1 MGFSSEYC
9 GEKILK
15 AGFKA
20 FYAFKTAREMLLFRD
35 PQDINIV
42 TTADLSQLSKLF
54 PDLQFRK
61 TRREHAFLRNS
72 GAPVYFYVSDFP
84 TNTVRIPGILEKHSE
99 LFLKALE
106 PELFT
111 INGFF
116 YDIEKQKFYDPLG
129 SFNLLKQGYIS
140 TINTPVRAA
149 EKDPA
154 IALKAAKIYS
164 DTGFIIDRDLVS
176 FLKKRSHLDVYRK
189 SDEEII
195 EAFLNILVSKRTFEA
210 LSMLDDWGVLEA
222 LLPELSRLKD
232 VEHDKDHHP
241 EGDAFRH
248 TLRCLQCVKKQDRN
262 LMMAILLHDTGKAR
276 TYSRGNG
283 SPFPNHA
290 GESKK
295 IARNVLRRFNFVYR
309 DMQEI
314 LFLVENHM
322 IIGGIHSLP
331 DKRRREIFSSPYF
344 PNLLELYRA
353 DIESGFHAMND
364 YYNAAKMYRSFIRK
378 RKLWKGV
385 VH

>member
-9 GEKILK
+9 GERILE

-20 FYAFKTAREMLLFRD
+20 FYAFNTAREMLLFRQ

-42 TTADLSQLSKLF
+42 TTADLSQLSRLF

-61 TRREHAFLRNS
+61 KRREHAFLKNS
-72 GAPVYFYVSDFP
+72 KAPVYFYISDFP
-84 TNTVRIPGILEKHSE
+84 SNTVRIPGILENHSK
-99 LFLKALE
+99 LFFKALE

-116 YDIEKQKFYDPLG
+116 YDIEMQKFYDPLG
-129 SFNLLKQGYIS
+129 SFSQLKQGYIS
-140 TINTPVRAA
+140 TIGTPNQAA

-154 IALKAAKIYS
+154 IALMVARMYS
-164 DTGFIIDRDLVS
+164 DTGFTIDRDLVS
-176 FLKKRSHLDVYRK
+176 ILKKKPGLELYVNG
-189 SDEEII
+189 DEEII
-195 EAFLNILVSKRTFEA
+195 ETFLDILVSKRAFES
-210 LSMLDDWGVLEA
+210 LSLLDDCGVLEA
-222 LLPELSRLKD
+222 LLPEVFRLKD

-241 EGDAFRH
+241 EGNAFLH
-248 TLRCLQCVKKQDRN
+248 TLRCLQCVKRQDKN
-262 LMMAILLHDTGKAR
+262 LMMAILLHDTGKAS
-276 TYSRGNG
+276 TFNRGNG

-290 GESKK
+290 EESKK
-295 IARNVLRRFNFVYR
+295 IARNVLRRFNFDYR
-309 DMQEI
+309 DMEEI

-331 DKRRREIFSSPYF
+331 DKRCREIFSSPYF

-378 RKLWKGV
+378 RNLWKGV